1 LAARSAIARNSGVLM
16 RVAVVL
22 WQFPVLSQTF
32 VLAQLAS
39 LVDNGCDVTVF
50 YDRKGQTA
58 QIKLD
63 QEPLS
68 SLVRNARRWWPLP
81 FDLRS
86 QVSRMPGTLGD
97 RLSTLGDIAFGG
109 RLQGFDVVVAHFG
122 GTGLRLARLKKRNP
136 RIAPIVTI
144 FHGYDVGRPFHEGTL
159 HRYRPLFEFGSLH
172 LTVNRLFRQMLIDVG
187 APPQRADILRMGVDC
202 DDIAFRPRARGT
214 DPLQLVTA
222 CRLVEKKGV
231 EHALRALAQVRLER
245 PGLAFR
251 YTLIGDGP
259 LLMQM
264 KRLCAELGLNEH
276 VSFLGALP
284 HAEVKRLLASS
295 DAFILPSVTG
305 IDGDMEGVPVV
316 LMEAMAAGLLC
327 LSSMH
332 SGIPELIANGKSG
345 LLSPERDVAGLAAN
359 IIWMADNPEGALP
372 MTRAA
377 RETVERE
384 FNNRILHRRFYDL
397 LCGLA
402 RGHRSD
408 AGAD

>member
-1 LAARSAIARNSGVLM
+1 M

-50 YDRKGQTA
+50 YDRQGQAA

-86 QVSRMPGTLGD
+86 QVSRLPGSLGD
-97 RLSTLGDIAFGG
+97 RASTLGDIAFGS
-109 RLQGFDVVVAHFG
+109 RLQDFDVIVAHFG
-122 GTGLRLARLKKRNP
+122 GTGLRLARLKKQNP
-136 RIAPIVTI
+136 RIAPIITI
-144 FHGYDVGRPFHEGTL
+144 FHGYDVGLPFHEGTL
-159 HRYRPLFEFGSLH
+159 QRYQPLFEFGSLQ
-172 LTVNRLFRQMLIDVG
+172 LTVNRLFMQMLIDVG
-187 APPQRADILRMGVDC
+187 SPRERTDVLRMGVDC
-202 DDIAFRPRARGT
+202 DDIAFQPRARGT
-214 DPLQLVTA
+214 GPLQFVTA
-222 CRLVEKKGV
+222 CRFVEKKGV
-231 EHALRALAQVRLER
+231 EYALRALVQVRAQR
-245 PGLAFR
+245 PDIAFR

-259 LLMQM
+259 LLKQM
-264 KRLCAELGLNEH
+264 KALCAELGLNEH

-284 HAEVKRLLASS
+284 HPEVKRHLASS
-295 DAFILPSVTG
+295 DAFILPSVTAV
-305 IDGDMEGVPVV
+305 DGDVEGVPVV
-316 LMEAMAAGLLC
+316 LMEAMAAGLPC

-332 SGIPELIANGKSG
+332 SGIPELIENGKSG

-359 IIWMADNPEGALP
+359 IIRMADNPERTLP

-377 RETVERE
+377 RETVETE
-384 FNNRILHRRFYDL
+384 FNNRILHRQFYER
-397 LCGLA
+397 LCALA
-402 RGHRSD
+402 QDHRAD
-408 AGAD
+408 AGAS